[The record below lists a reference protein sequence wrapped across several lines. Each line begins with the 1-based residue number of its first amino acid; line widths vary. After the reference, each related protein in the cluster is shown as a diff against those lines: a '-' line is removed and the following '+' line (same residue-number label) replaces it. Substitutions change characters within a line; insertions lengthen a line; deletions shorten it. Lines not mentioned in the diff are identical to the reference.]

1 MGPFDPFDALNPSIS
16 PNPFDPTGV
25 LSNVGDQQIRGQAFR
40 HQLHRLGLQG
50 LSLNALASLINPPGA
65 ITAYAGA
72 DAPTG
77 WLLCYGQAVSRLTYS
92 ALFEAIGTTYG
103 IGDGYSTF
111 NVPDL
116 RGRVI
121 AGQDD
126 MGGTSANRLTGV
138 TGSVNGDTLGG
149 TGGAETHTLSTAEMP
164 AHTHT
169 QDAHTHTQNSHNH
182 TQDAH
187 NHTQDA
193 HTHTQNSHNHTQDA
207 HNHTITDPGHTHG
220 LPEGQTDGDGTL
232 VDKSNAADNN
242 PAVVTDS
249 AVTGVTVDNATAI
262 NQAATATN
270 QNATATNQAATAT
283 NQAATAT
290 NQNAT
295 ATNQNTGGGGAHN
308 NVQPTIILNYLIKT

>member
-187 NHTQDA
+187 NHT
-193 HTHTQNSHNHTQDA
+193 
-207 HNHTITDPGHTHG
+207 ITDPGHTHG